1 LQPDRSIAK
10 LDTYAGGLGMTTI
23 ADKGSFEIANV
34 VGSTFG
40 VLGRNMAAFLIL
52 AVALVAVP
60 GAMVQ
65 GASAMIRANP
75 EAAPAAGL
83 IGLVG
88 GLISIIFSFFFQA
101 SVVTGAISDLNGRKL
116 DIGGM
121 IAGRVP
127 LIPVLFG
134 LAILQGLAL
143 GLGFILLIVP
153 GLILVTIW
161 VVTVPSAVMEKTGV
175 FGAFTRSSDLTRGH
189 RWSIFGLVLVYS
201 LAVLIISYAGFALF
215 GGLAA
220 LAREARTGPNL
231 GLVTYNLVLSVVFN
245 LIGATGVAVIYYE
258 LRRIKE
264 GMAPQALIDT
274 FS

>member
-1 LQPDRSIAK
+1 
-10 LDTYAGGLGMTTI
+10 MTTV

-34 VGSTFG
+34 MGSTFG
-40 VLGRNMAAFLIL
+40 VLGRNMAPFLIL

-60 GAMVQ
+60 GAVFQ
-65 GASAMIRANP
+65 WASASIRA
-75 EAAPAAGL
+75 ESGAGGAPL
-83 IGLVG
+83 LVGLVG
-88 GLISIIFSFFFQA
+88 GLIGIVFSFLFQA

-116 DIGGM
+116 NVGGM
-121 IAGRVP
+121 IAGRAS

-134 LAILQGLAL
+134 LAIMQGLAL
-143 GLGFILLIVP
+143 WLGFFLLLVP
-153 GLILVTIW
+153 GLILMTIW

-189 RWSIFGLVLVYS
+189 RWSIFGVVVVYF
-201 LAVLIISYAGFALF
+201 LIVIIISLVGFTLM

-220 LAREARTGPNL
+220 MAREARTGPNL
-231 GLVTYNLVLSVVFN
+231 GLIAYNVLSSVLYN

-258 LRRIKE
+258 LRRLKE
-264 GMAPQALIDT
+264 GVAPQALVDT

>member
-189 RWSIFGLVLVYS
+189 RWSIFGLVLV
-201 LAVLIISYAGFALF
+201 LIISYAGFALF